1 MKKYRCLDCGHQF
14 EGDIS
19 TTQCPECGSPNIKP
33 AGGGVP
39 PIVWKVL
46 AGLGILLPI
55 VIISIVLPPTTI
67 NMNLDSSAK
76 DRLRIST
83 LDITPANLKALYKI
97 EITNDSTSQ
106 KDYQFFDG
114 KGDFTTYSTRDL
126 IAGVTYH
133 FFLVDKKTGIQP
145 ANVKWNTNSY
155 TKPLPPVQPEISISK
170 EADCTT
176 KTYTITISV
185 TKGNADMFYLGN
197 KSQTSNVFTNV
208 PDGSTYVIKAC
219 DTQNNLYSVE
229 HTITC
234 RLITEFHIT
243 ESEIQD
249 ALDKVSKGE
258 IYPGDALEKINRN
271 IDIRLNNVIDGNRSL
286 EAALQY
292 AFDNGKKYFVKAVIE
307 SNDCSDVIK
316 SITLSTSR

>member
-1 MKKYRCLDCGHQF
+1 MKKYKCLDCGHQF

-33 AGGGVP
+33 VGGGVP
-39 PIVWKVL
+39 PIVWQVL
-46 AGLGILLPI
+46 AGLGVLVLIVILLKGCP
-55 VIISIVLPPTTI
+55 PPTI
-67 NMNLDSSAK
+67 LMSLDTSSK
-76 DRLRIST
+76 EWLKIST
-83 LDITPANLKALYKI
+83 QDITPANLKALYKI

-114 KGDFTTYSTRDL
+114 KSDFTSYSSRDL

-145 ANVKWNTNSY
+145 ENVKWNTNSY

-197 KSQTSNVFTNV
+197 KSQSSNVFTNV
-208 PDGSTYVIKAC
+208 PDDSTYVIKAC
-219 DTQNNLYSVE
+219 DTPNGLYSEEHRVE
-229 HTITC
+229 CAT
-234 RLITEFHIT
+234 ITEFHIT
-243 ESEIQD
+243 EAQIQEV
-249 ALDKVSKGE
+249 LDQVSKRQMK
-258 IYPGDALEKINRN
+258 PGDALAKINEGSN
-271 IDIRLNNVIDGNRSL
+271 IRLTAIIDGNAKLHGAL
-286 EAALQY
+286 EFSYSQQ
-292 AFDNGKKYFVKAVIE
+292 KKYYVRAVIE
-307 SNDCSDVIK
+307 SNDCSDIIR
-316 SITLSTSR
+316 SITLSSSR